1 MGEVVHR
8 QDHEDDGNR
17 LNEKEKEVK
26 DWKNIYTSWLTSH
39 HPQRHTDTQSRY
51 SNRQIRT
58 SERRTSAT
66 AVIVNYGLHSSI
78 QPRSQ
83 KEQATNHDKHMNNS
97 HDASSST
104 SKQLA
109 TVQLPVRNSKE
120 DEAKEGVESGAEE
133 GQEIA
138 HAGDDLGEDEGHEP
152 DASHDCNPHA
162 PTDNS
167 VTVCM
172 ARLAHD
178 AVVDEFGRNI
188 GVNLLHLK
196 VSKTLKVFLITG
208 MSKLTTP
215 ITSVGTMTNAKLAFL

>member
-1 MGEVVHR
+1 MEKR
-8 QDHEDDGNR
+8 RKSR
-17 LNEKEKEVK
+17 LE
-26 DWKNIYTSWLTSH
+26 NIYTPWVPVD
-39 HPQRHTDTQSRY
+39 HPKRHIKPCQNRY
-51 SNRQIRT
+51 SNRQVRT
-58 SERRTSAT
+58 SESRTSAT
-66 AVIVNYGLHSSI
+66 AVIINDGLHSSI

-97 HDASSST
+97 HDTSSST

-109 TVQLPVRNSKE
+109 TVQLPVRKSKE

-133 GQEIA
+133 GQKIA
-138 HAGDDLGEDEGHEP
+138 HAGDDFGEDEGDEP

-178 AVVDEFGRNI
+178 TVVDEFGRNI
-188 GVNLLHLK
+188 GIDLQSS
-196 VSKTLKVFLITG
+196 VSKRSKSFSSPG
-208 MSKLTTP
+208 YQKLTTP